1 MDDFRANDLRNLIEN
16 LKVAM
21 DETEIRYYKTALK
34 GLLYELQDDLKEEE
48 ENLQK
53 ESDFKKEQVERE
65 REYRE
70 MQGF

>member
-65 REYRE
+65 REYR
-70 MQGF
+70 